1 MSRRFRICVA
11 KGGRGCF
18 RPSYGRPKLTLVPQK
33 KIEVSKIS
41 ISSFMETEIAHLN
54 RFFLY
59 AMGKSDLSGQA
70 QSP

>member
-1 MSRRFRICVA
+1 MDIFSLSIKA
-11 KGGRGCF
+11 EH
-18 RPSYGRPKLTLVPQK
+18 YLIIAQK